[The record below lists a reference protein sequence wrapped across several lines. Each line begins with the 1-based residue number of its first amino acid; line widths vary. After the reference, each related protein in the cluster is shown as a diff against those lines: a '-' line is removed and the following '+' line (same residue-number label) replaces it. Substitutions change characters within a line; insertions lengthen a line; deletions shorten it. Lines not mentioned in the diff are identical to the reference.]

1 MNEVN
6 KFGVPYSQY
15 RLFLKD
21 GDEFTVEI
29 GDEGDWGN
37 IQQMLPSDFVKDY
50 PEYFNEIPGW
60 GNDSDGHIEIVAV
73 KDMNTN
79 QFISVRE
86 WAKYVWSFADK
97 YSS

>member
-6 KFGVPYSQY
+6 KFGVPHNQY

-21 GDEFTVEI
+21 GDEFTIDI

-37 IQQMLPSDFVKDY
+37 IQQMLPTDFVKEY
-50 PEYFNEIPGW
+50 PSYCDDIPGW

-73 KDMNTN
+73 KDNETDE
-79 QFISVRE
+79 FISVRE
-86 WAKYVWSFADK
+86 WAKYVWSFVNNYAQ
-97 YSS
+97 